1 MRFNGRRA
9 PRTQRQH
16 RRRPY
21 IVTADKAP
29 EAAARELYERLLVAW
44 NERDAEGFAA
54 PFGDDGA
61 MIGFDGSQA
70 AGPQDVFD
78 HLSPIFHDHPTGR
91 YVAKVIATRA
101 LGDQQVMLRA
111 MVGMLPPGQSALNP
125 AVNAL
130 QTLVAER
137 HDDGW
142 RIVLLQTTAAQYHGR
157 PELVDEH
164 TATLEPQVAS
174 GTTLT

>member
-1 MRFNGRRA
+1 
-9 PRTQRQH
+9 
-16 RRRPY
+16 
-21 IVTADKAP
+21 VTADQEP
-29 EAAARELYERLLVAW
+29 EAAARDLYEKLLVAW
-44 NERDAEGFAA
+44 NEQDAEGFAA

-70 AGPQDVFD
+70 AGRQDVFG
-78 HLSPIFHDHPTGR
+78 HLSPVFRDHPTGR
-91 YVAKVIATRA
+91 YVAQVTGTRD
-101 LGDQQVMLRA
+101 LGDDLVLLRA

-130 QTLVAER
+130 QTLVAQR

-142 RIVLLQTTAAQYHGR
+142 RIVLLQTTPAQYHGR
-157 PELVDEH
+157 PELVEQH
-164 TATLEPQVAS
+164 TATLEPQVAD